1 MSDPNQNIAILR
13 SLVEESA
20 QCKAITSSDY
30 IYLAGAIQ
38 GRTNK
43 HLGVTTLKRIW
54 GYVEGYK
61 SVRKSTLDILAQF
74 VGYQDFETFTNDY
87 CDSPSAR
94 SSHRV
99 VSHIHSSADIPVGA
113 QVIIEWNPN
122 RQLTL
127 NHDGN
132 GHYTVVR
139 AANSKVV
146 AGDTFVLMTFIVGQ
160 PMVLSNYV
168 HANEAPCAYIIG
180 NKGGLTTVSII
191 PPDYIEP

>member
-20 QCKAITSSDY
+20 QSKAITSSDY

-74 VGYQDFETFTNDY
+74 VGL
-87 CDSPSAR
+87 PS
-94 SSHRV
+94 
-99 VSHIHSSADIPVGA
+99 
-113 QVIIEWNPN
+113 
-122 RQLTL
+122 LL
-127 NHDGN
+127 
-132 GHYTVVR
+132 
-139 AANSKVV
+139 
-146 AGDTFVLMTFIVGQ
+146 L
-160 PMVLSNYV
+160 L
-168 HANEAPCAYIIG
+168 C
-180 NKGGLTTVSII
+180 
-191 PPDYIEP
+191 